1 MRKNAFWKNPFFTKY
16 LVSVAVGTLLALLFS
31 YSTGATFVFEEGQKW
46 QYDDLYATKPV
57 LVPLQSEVIDSL
69 SKNTASYIPIYK
81 YNQDVLPAK
90 IKAFDEDFEYALSLA
105 KKDNS
110 FPDVAKFSKTY
121 LQYGEKLLSKIY
133 ERGVVEQKIVAQRI
147 KITHGD
153 LATEIASNKVFTPS
167 SANNFISDSL
177 PYSALREPE
186 FLYNVLEKKI
196 VANLIFDEKQ
206 NQTEQSKVVQLLENH
221 RDTIRVGELIVKKG
235 KKITPAIYHKLNAY
249 KDQASVTKLDDYFPI
264 RFLVMLLFTVFCLFV
279 LTTHSALYH
288 RKYVLNENTWLY
300 ILGAIFALNFIHY
313 FIINQA
319 DLHPLLTPFL
329 ALPMF
334 FRSKLQLHYVA
345 VAHLISV
352 IIASQITPMPFPF
365 VVATLMSGFFMI
377 YVQYFEGKSFG
388 KIGLTLASLS
398 ILAFVFYSLSFQQNI
413 VFDPFNI
420 LIFITLHGVLALVT
434 LFFKQPIGSDNSN

>member
-1 MRKNAFWKNPFFTKY
+1 MRKTVFWKNPFFAKY
-16 LVSVAVGTLLALLFS
+16 LMSAIAGVLLALLFS

-57 LVPLQSEVIDSL
+57 LVPLPKEVIDSL
-69 SKNTASYIPIYK
+69 SKNTADYIPIYK
-81 YNQDVLPAK
+81 YNQDILPAK
-90 IKAFDEDFEYALSLA
+90 IKSFHEEFEYALSLA

-121 LQYGEKLLSKIY
+121 LQYGEQLLGKIY
-133 ERGVVEQKIVAQRI
+133 ERGVVAQKIVAQKI
-147 KITHGD
+147 KISRGD
-153 LATEIASNKVFTPS
+153 LATEVASNKVFTPS

-177 PYSALREPE
+177 PFSTLREPE

-196 VANLIFDEKQ
+196 VSNLIFDEKQ
-206 NQTEQSKVVQLLENH
+206 NEVAQGKVVQLLENH
-221 RDTIRVGELIVKKG
+221 RDTIKVGELIVKKG
-235 KKITPAIYHKLNAY
+235 KKITPNIYHKLNAY
-249 KDQASVTKLDDYFPI
+249 KEQSSVAKLGDYLPV
-264 RFLVMLLFTVFCLFV
+264 RFLVMTLFTVFCLFV
-279 LTTHSALYH
+279 LTTHTALYH
-288 RKYVLNENTWLY
+288 RKYLLYEKTWLY
-300 ILGAIFALNFIHY
+300 VLAAIFALNFVHY
-313 FIINQA
+313 FVINQS

-334 FRSKLQLHYVA
+334 FRRKLEVNYVA
-345 VAHLISV
+345 IAHLISI

-365 VVATLMSGFFMI
+365 VVAMLMSGFFMI

-420 LIFITLHGVLALVT
+420 LIFIGLHGALVLCT
-434 LFFKQPIGSDNSN
+434 LFFRQKNEG